1 MSRINNIKNAA
12 QAFWARL
19 TQREQVA
26 VSIMGIAC
34 AGFAFYLLIA
44 LPALAYQKAAQ
55 RSLDNEGA
63 RLGRIIAM
71 LDKVDGGGPQTGAID
86 RSKPARTRVVEAA
99 REAGIT
105 IDQVEP
111 QTDGFTVY
119 IRNVT
124 AGDLFDWVAQVEN
137 RQAVPVI
144 NASINKS
151 LNGNTLDAEIGFG
164 DAR

>member
-1 MSRINNIKNAA
+1 MSTMSDIKTAA
-12 QAFWARL
+12 LAFWARL
-19 TQREQVA
+19 TQREQA
-26 VSIMGIAC
+26 ALSIMGFAC
-34 AGFAFYLLIA
+34 AGFAFYLIVA

-55 RSLDNEGA
+55 RSLENEGA
-63 RLGRIIAM
+63 RLGRIMAM
-71 LDKVDGGGPQTGAID
+71 LDNVDGGIQANAVD

-99 REAGIT
+99 RQAGIT

-124 AGDLFDWVAQVEN
+124 AGELFDWIMRIEN
-137 RQAVPVI
+137 QQAVPVI
-144 NASINKS
+144 NAAINKS